1 MSDNVSVDLVELRYG
16 GHRLGGWHVESSGTF
31 DGGFRQLAEAA
42 ETGWVGASAKALAE
56 KLETLQASAQSV
68 TARLGQHGAG
78 FISAA
83 NTYEAQD
90 AEAAAVLNPREAVS
104 PRIHDEGDGHRP
116 LNL

>member
-1 MSDNVSVDLVELRYG
+1 M
-16 GHRLGGWHVESSGTF
+16 
-31 DGGFRQLAEAA
+31 AEAA

-78 FISAA
+78 FVSAA
-83 NTYEAQD
+83 NTYDAQD
-90 AEAAAVLNPREAVS
+90 AEAATVLNTREAFS
-104 PRIHDEGDGHRP
+104 PRINDEGDGHRP